1 MKKKIKD
8 RIKTVKIIDEDGN
21 ELNREEINFDDV
33 EIRADGKGTV
43 TVLHKENSDFTYY
56 DDGLHWDNK
65 VGAAFYFVPVEE
77 NRFYT
82 TINDNH
88 VLVNNYGG
96 KYKIFYTSDEELESI
111 LLSIENRNV
120 SIKSLC
126 ETKGY
131 NYTYLGLVYD
141 NGVTYDSMVDKHIE
155 RRKRQG

>member
-111 LLSIENRNV
+111 LLSIENRNT
-120 SIKSLC
+120 SIDRSEEHTSELQSR
-126 ETKGY
+126 E
-131 NYTYLGLVYD
+131 
-141 NGVTYDSMVDKHIE
+141 
-155 RRKRQG
+155 